1 MGWQCPFNSSWEP
14 ELAPAVYAL
23 PQFWSPQ
30 SLGQAHMLTQK
41 LSTGPEGP
49 QAEVTSF
56 PGSEITKNADISEV
70 SPVAVGV
77 EAEQEGP
84 LEGDEAP
91 DAGEV
96 VAGCVY
102 ETCRGAEPMIT

>member
-1 MGWQCPFNSSWEP
+1 M
-14 ELAPAVYAL
+14 
-23 PQFWSPQ
+23 
-30 SLGQAHMLTQK
+30 GQAHLV
-41 LSTGPEGP
+41 TGPEDP
-49 QAEVTSF
+49 QAIVTSS
-56 PGSEITKNADISEV
+56 PGSEITEDADVREV

-96 VAGCVY
+96 VAGRVF
-102 ETCRGAEPMIT
+102 ETLVLGDGQRQEGAEGRDGPG

>member
-1 MGWQCPFNSSWEP
+1 MGWQCPFNSSWET

-23 PQFWSPQ
+23 PWFWSPQ